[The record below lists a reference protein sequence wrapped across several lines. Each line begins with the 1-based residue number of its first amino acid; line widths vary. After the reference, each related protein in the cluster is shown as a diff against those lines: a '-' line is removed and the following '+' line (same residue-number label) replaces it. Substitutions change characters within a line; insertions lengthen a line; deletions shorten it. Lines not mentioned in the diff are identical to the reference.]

1 MSNEWGLSFRAAS
14 VIISACKSVIE
25 HDRACKDYLSF
36 KSKEHLWCAQYFWR
50 FSQPFFPESKIN
62 ILYLAKLLSCSER
75 GIPDMHFCL
84 AGNEVEVA
92 LPEAILSYH
101 EGPHANIWFLP
112 NKTKLVMTTHMHT
125 SSHMTWL
132 NNYIAWCWIIKTSSK
147 MWSIH
152 WIKSA

>member
-92 LPEAILSYH
+92 SPEAILSYH

-112 NKTKLVMTTHMHT
+112 ALLPNKAGYDYTYAYIISYDLIKQLHCLV
-125 SSHMTWL
+125 L
-132 NNYIAWCWIIKTSSK
+132 DYKN
-147 MWSIH
+147 
-152 WIKSA
+152 